1 MIQVVSFTA
10 VLELAG
16 KTATGIQVPDD
27 VVERLGAG
35 KRPPVRVSLNGFVYR
50 TTVAPMGG
58 AFFIPVAREIRE
70 GAGLTAGETVQ
81 VEMTLDTEPRTVDVP
96 ADFQAALDAVPGLRE
111 KFEKLAYSHRKEH
124 VRAIED
130 AKTPETRARRIAKA
144 LEMLSK

>member
-1 MIQVVSFTA
+1 MSQVVSFIA

-16 KTATGIQVPDD
+16 KTATGIHVPDEAVAQLD
-27 VVERLGAG
+27 AG
-35 KRPPVRVSLNGFVYR
+35 KRPPVRVSLNGFAYR

-70 GAGLTAGETVQ
+70 GAGLTAGETVH

-96 ADFQAALDAVPGLRE
+96 ADFQAALDAVPGASER
-111 KFEKLAYSHRKEH
+111 FDKLAYSHRKEH

-144 LEMLSK
+144 IEMLLK

>member
-1 MIQVVSFTA
+1 MSQVVSFTA

-16 KTATGIQVPDD
+16 KTATGIQVPDEA
-27 VVERLGAG
+27 VEKLGAG
-35 KRPPVRVSLNGFVYR
+35 KRPPVRVSLNGFIYR

-58 AFFIPVAREIRE
+58 VFFIPVAREIRE

-81 VEMTLDTEPRTVDVP
+81 VEMQLDTEPRTVDVP
-96 ADFQAALDAVPGLRE
+96 ADFQAALDAVPGARE
-111 KFEKLAYSHRKEH
+111 KFDKLAYSHRKEH

-144 LEMLSK
+144 IEMLG